1 MIDLFLSALSKEYPN
16 QAQRY
21 GVYPSRCVDNT
32 VLIIEL
38 LFVNSK
44 PHTRQTNAKIIKAKI
59 MHISLFCLINS
70 NFPSFILAVIL
81 LKPRANNF
89 IQGYISAN
97 NEIYVQLR
105 DKNEPVNMY
114 ISKNGMITFFVRLY
128 DTTPY
133 GYHVGDTRVFKIIT
147 KGDTDYENAFYCINA
162 KENKV
167 YEYRYFYLVS

>member
-1 MIDLFLSALSKEYPN
+1 MTNEKAMIDLFLSALSKEYPN

-21 GVYPSRCVDNT
+21 GVYPNRCVDNT
-32 VLIIEL
+32 VLILEL

-89 IQGYISAN
+89 VQGYISAN

-105 DKNEPVNMY
+105 DKNEPVNIY

-133 GYHVGDTRVFKIIT
+133 QKDSIGVHIKKNHTSRHS
-147 KGDTDYENAFYCINA
+147 E
-162 KENKV
+162 
-167 YEYRYFYLVS
+167 